1 MPGQSLSQK
10 DRAIHAAFC
19 APTLLAPPSPPM
31 RSLAHLHASAAMLL
45 PGAMLAATIAAA
57 AAFLASHYGA
67 PAMLFALLLGMAFNF
82 LSQDGTCRA
91 GVDFAA
97 RFILRLGVGLLG
109 MRIVLDDLAQIGILG
124 ACVLIGLIAL
134 TITTGFLAAPLFGRK
149 WRFALLTGGA
159 VAICGASAA
168 LAIAAVIPVN
178 DKSERNTLFTVIA
191 VTALSTIAMVIY
203 PLLFQALNFSDL
215 QQGFLIG
222 ATIHDVAQ
230 VVGAGFS
237 VSDQAGEIATVTKLF
252 RVAMLPLVLIVIVL
266 VLRATGLNSGKGK
279 IALVPWFMALVA
291 LGSLVDLPQ
300 DVVAQVNIVS
310 RACLI
315 TAIAALGIK
324 TSLKSLTAVGAGH
337 LAIVVIETL
346 ALLGLAIAAML
357 WLDLMWQP

>member
-1 MPGQSLSQK
+1 MS
-10 DRAIHAAFC
+10 
-19 APTLLAPPSPPM
+19 
-31 RSLAHLHASAAMLL
+31 SLARLHANAAMLL

-82 LSQDGTCRA
+82 LYQDGTCRA

-109 MRIVLDDLAQIGILG
+109 MRIVLDDLAQIGVLG
-124 ACVLIGLIAL
+124 ACLLIGLIAL

-168 LAIAAVIPVN
+168 LAIAAVIPAN
-178 DKSERNTLFTVIA
+178 DKSEGNTLFTVIA

-203 PLLFQALNFSDL
+203 PLLFQALSFSDL

-252 RVAMLPLVLIVIVL
+252 RVAMLPLVLVAIVL
-266 VLRATGLNSGKGK
+266 VLRATGLNSGQGK
-279 IALVPWFMALVA
+279 IALVPWFMALFLALVA

-300 DVVAQVNIVS
+300 DVVAQVNMVS

-357 WLDLMWQP
+357 WLDLL